1 MITSAIGTAVITHEP
16 DWTGSASVAYNGSSY
31 AIPGDLAYLL
41 INSSVDIVTL
51 QRDFE
56 ALRRQAAAYRIT
68 VTDMIDNLASRI
80 KTLEALLSDYESR
93 IKTLEAK

>member
-31 AIPGDLAYLL
+31 EMPGDLAYLL

-56 ALRRQAAAYRIT
+56 ALRRQAGAFRIT
-68 VTDMIDNLASRI
+68 MAGMFDDH
-80 KTLEALLSDYESR
+80 ESR